1 MCYSGRSVSVQQEH
15 VNSIIGIINKYVLFY
30 VCLFFPERNQN
41 EIQVRRLGLRKA
53 LLDKGDAPFPLVFSL
68 RENILLRKRMRL
80 ARRAKLH
87 DQILLV
93 QNVTYI
99 FFMTKSQ
106 NLRIVTK

>member
-53 LLDKGDAPFPLVFSL
+53 LLDKGDAPFPARFFAA
-68 RENILLRKRMRL
+68 REHPVEKKNEAGAQSK
-80 ARRAKLH
+80 
-87 DQILLV
+87 
-93 QNVTYI
+93 TP
-99 FFMTKSQ
+99 
-106 NLRIVTK
+106 